1 MHIFL
6 HPSLPA
12 VSHRGV
18 VFFRRQTNLTQPL
31 LNKLASKISHA
42 SGKPTASKLHIHPL
56 SKEFSESG
64 AFIGGGGGGEK
75 IDSEKDSEG
84 RQISF
89 KSEKS
94 NFASAG
100 WHTDISFEPI
110 PSDYAM
116 LQLRTLPKSGGD
128 TMWSSM
134 YAAYDLLSPHMKV
147 FLEGLTATHDAEEF
161 REQSAKWVAQH
172 IYQNA
177 HTDILS
183 STDTAS
189 LCTLK
194 SADIPTIQ
202 VTVCVHRIRESRL
215 PTLPQIDQALTVPS
229 LFFPLLLLESSE
241 QTPSL
246 ASRLSTS
253 TNPSQ
258 SGSIN

>member
-1 MHIFL
+1 ML
-6 HPSLPA
+6 LQKTALLTCALSRLL

-18 VFFRRQTNLTQPL
+18 VFFRKQTNLTQAL
-31 LNKLASKISHA
+31 LNKLATKISHA

-64 AFIGGGGGGEK
+64 QFIGGEK

-100 WHTDISFEPI
+100 WHTDISFEPV

-116 LQLRTLPKSGGD
+116 LQLRTLPRTGGD

-134 YAAYDLLSPHMKV
+134 YSAYDALSPHMRV

-161 REQSAKWVAQH
+161 REQSAKYVEL
-172 IYQNA
+172 IEC
-177 HTDILS
+177 
-183 STDTAS
+183 AS
-189 LCTLK
+189 ASFDRSFLQIW
-194 SADIPTIQ
+194 IPAI
-202 VTVCVHRIRESRL
+202 HKGAR
-215 PTLPQIDQALTVPS
+215 
-229 LFFPLLLLESSE
+229 
-241 QTPSL
+241 TP
-246 ASRLSTS
+246 
-253 TNPSQ
+253 
-258 SGSIN
+258 